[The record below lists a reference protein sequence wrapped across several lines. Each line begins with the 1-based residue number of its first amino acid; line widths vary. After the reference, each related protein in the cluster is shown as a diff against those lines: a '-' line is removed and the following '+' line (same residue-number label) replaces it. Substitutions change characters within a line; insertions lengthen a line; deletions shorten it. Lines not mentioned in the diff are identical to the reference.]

1 MKSPSHF
8 SKSKLKDGNQTNRIQ
23 NFKIEINYISSLSN
37 KKESSY
43 RQNNPLFNEKNI
55 CCTDNEFPSLSNVKF
70 LSSENT
76 RNCAS
81 KISSHTTHKKKK
93 SVVSLNSNRKYM
105 NGERTPKISLKLPGI
120 NSKSRSRTK
129 LASLFTSSNNNN
141 DKHNSC
147 HHNSIIKNK
156 SKYLDIK
163 RLNNEYINDK
173 VSRTPKVSK
182 CNFKINNI
190 SGANEKKKALKNSLF
205 LNYAQNYTKSPKTN
219 FENTNINCL
228 DYYNDIGKMF
238 KISENI
244 QNEIESKEL
253 QKKVN
258 LMKS

>member
-43 RQNNPLFNEKNI
+43 RQNNPLFNEKSI

-81 KISSHTTHKKKK
+81 KISSNISHKKKK

-105 NGERTPKISLKLPGI
+105 KGERTPNVTLKLPGI

-129 LASLFTSSNNNN
+129 FASLFSSSCNNN
-141 DKHNSC
+141 DNHNSC

-182 CNFKINNI
+182 CNFKILFP
-190 SGANEKKKALKNSLF
+190 SGKLF
-205 LNYAQNYTKSPKTN
+205 
-219 FENTNINCL
+219 
-228 DYYNDIGKMF
+228 
-238 KISENI
+238 
-244 QNEIESKEL
+244 
-253 QKKVN
+253 
-258 LMKS
+258 